1 MRPNRNGLTV
11 KKNPDVPTKK
21 VSFGG
26 FLTFFFFFGFGPT
39 NVTGMV
45 LSRPEKHKIKHTDEF
60 GINWDGLE

>member
-11 KKNPDVPTKK
+11 KKNPDVPTKRYLLGA
-21 VSFGG
+21 FRP
-26 FLTFFFFFGFGPT
+26 FFFFGFGPT